1 MKQAQS
7 AIRTVP
13 GVDDQSC
20 GGTELSAGRWMFR
33 RLLTLCLLVPSI
45 APLGTLIADED
56 EFQTGL
62 KAVYSDSRTSVTRI
76 DRQLNFDWTA
86 ATPDPRIQSD
96 FTTTWSGNLL
106 VRQPGRHTF
115 HVAITGALSLHVND
129 QSVLL
134 AEGEDQF
141 ISSEPVD
148 LPAGDQPFKVQYRSQ
163 SRSAPRLQ
171 IFWSS
176 PDFTLEPIPA
186 NALSIEPS
194 DDPRIPSRD
203 PRLLVDSLRC
213 SACHAGMAEH
223 ATLKAPD
230 LNFANDITDEA
241 ILGQLTAY
249 SADAAEEST
258 PRQMPEFRFTADE
271 ASSISAYLRSVAR
284 PASNRSLKAVKF
296 EDKDADPGQKLLLT
310 TGCVVCHEVPGYEV
324 TELSTSNAYFGPSL
338 KQLSQKR
345 TAGWVMEWLKSPESL
360 NPNHRM
366 PVFVLT
372 DAERRQLTA
381 ALFADKSAPKDEPE
395 TPSSSSDEQLAE
407 GRKLI
412 VAANCVSCHSI
423 PGIELV
429 ADKLARPSVS
439 KSDPPELRC
448 IATSTAVQTKES
460 GWRIPHYQLSEQQRN
475 DIVEWLRPVQSD
487 LNPAKGFSLGELLL
501 HRNGCVACHD
511 RDLSQGIS
519 RHASRIES
527 LRDDLRGQS
536 QALIPP
542 PLTAAGDRMKDEVL
556 EAAIAGEP
564 SVRRLPWLLVRMPKF
579 RHSPDERSAITQF
592 LIGSDRIP
600 DVADTIRAELFEH
613 FNPYHTPLA
622 SPENLLTGNHLIGAA
637 GFNCISCH
645 KAGPFEPRNVA
656 MGTRGSDIMLMGS
669 RLRPRY
675 FLRWMQNPIRV
686 VPGIEMPALRKPV
699 PGLLDDSLP
708 QQIAMM
714 WKALMD
720 PRFSPPTV
728 VSRYE
733 QFVNVAPGEK
743 PKIIRDVF
751 TIGEDKDRIGV
762 ARAFAVGLENRH
774 NLLIDLDT
782 MHLRQWTI
790 GEFARQRTEGKSW
803 FWSMA
808 GVPIQ
813 TATPETPFCRAVPE
827 GWSRSMALSPVVDE
841 KRQAELLSYDQ
852 SQNQITLRVRFHF
865 DVSQKQSPTDRSVDE
880 TRSPH
885 SPLTEWNNPER
896 PLSGVI
902 LRFELSSAA
911 AEQGASSCQVTAH
924 LEEAPAGWRV
934 LMDGWL
940 AGESQEPFPS
950 QRTLQLINSDGAAAA
965 LTDTAVLE
973 TGWSVRW
980 TLTTQVTP
988 AGITPLALPELRS
1001 QPEQITVVPGFT
1013 GQRLPISTA
1022 LMPTAMT
1029 WLDDGRLAIASLRG
1043 QILLAS
1049 DANGDSLPETL
1060 TTFAEGLAAPYG
1072 IQSDGDAILISHK
1085 PEILRLRD
1093 SDNDQRADQFDVVAS
1108 GWGYSD
1114 DYHDW
1119 TTGLVRDVS
1128 GNLYVG
1134 LGSDYS
1140 QNKRP
1145 ADNDRWRGTVLR
1157 IDTTGS
1163 VHPMAMSFRFPMGL
1177 AFDSQQRLF
1186 VTDNQGVQNTFNEIN
1201 HVRDGKHY
1209 GVPSRH
1215 EITEGLS
1222 AEPPALMVPHPWT
1235 RSVNS
1240 LTFFPND
1247 FAVPE
1252 LAGHGIGC
1260 EYDTRCLIR
1269 FTTQEVNGELQGA
1282 CYRFS
1287 LPDQPGGG
1295 PNFVGPVASALGPD
1309 GALYIGSIWD
1319 SGWQGGT
1326 NTGAIERLIPG
1337 RNLPNG
1343 IREIR
1348 ATKSGFE
1355 VLFFD
1360 TVDPAVA
1367 GKPENWSLQGYTR
1380 TWGGSYATPDSDRYP
1395 LTPQALTL
1403 STDQTSVQIA
1413 VGPLKSGYVYEISF
1427 RHPAAADGQ
1436 PFWPSEG
1443 HYSMNQVPSQ

>member
-7 AIRTVP
+7 AIRSNS
-13 GVDDQSC
+13 GVFDHSC
-20 GGTELSAGRWMFR
+20 GGWKLSAGRWILR

-45 APLGTLIADED
+45 APLGSLRADED
-56 EFQTGL
+56 EFQSGL
-62 KAVYSDSRTSVTRI
+62 KAVYSDARTSVTRI
-76 DRQLNFDWTA
+76 DHQLNFDWMT

-115 HVAITGALSLHVND
+115 HVLITGHVILHVNE
-129 QSVLL
+129 QLVLQ

-141 ISSEPVD
+141 VSAEPVE
-148 LPAGDQPFKVQYRSQ
+148 LPAGDQPLIIQYRSQ
-163 SRSAPRLQ
+163 SRSAPKLQ
-171 IFWSS
+171 FFWSS

-186 NALSIEPS
+186 NTLSVEPS
-194 DDPRIPSRD
+194 DDPLIPSRD
-203 PRLLVDSLRC
+203 PRTLVDSLRC
-213 SACHAGMAEH
+213 SACHTGLAEH
-223 ATLKAPD
+223 TTLKAPD
-230 LNFANDITDEA
+230 LSFANDLTEAA
-241 ILGQLTAY
+241 ILKQLTVHG
-249 SADAAEEST
+249 ADAADGAST
-258 PRQMPEFRFTADE
+258 RQMPDFGFTADE
-271 ASSISAYLRSVAR
+271 ANSISAYLRSIAR
-284 PASNRSLKAVKF
+284 PASKRTFKPVKF
-296 EDKDADPGQKLLLT
+296 EDKDVDPGRKLLLT
-310 TGCVVCHEVPGYEV
+310 TGCVACHEVPGYEA
-324 TELSTSNAYFGPSL
+324 TNLATSNPYFGPSL
-338 KQLSQKR
+338 KQLAQKR

-360 NPNHRM
+360 NPDHRM
-366 PVFVLT
+366 PVFALS

-381 ALFADKSAPKDEPE
+381 ALFPDESATEEHGEVP
-395 TPSSSSDEQLAE
+395 PSSAAQLAA
-407 GRKLI
+407 GRELLI
-412 VAANCVSCHSI
+412 AANCAGCHTI
-423 PGIELV
+423 PGIERGSE
-429 ADKLARPSVS
+429 KRARPSVN
-439 KSDPPELRC
+439 KSDPSDLRC
-448 IATSTAVQTKES
+448 IAPSAGALTEKS
-460 GWRIPHYQLSEQQRN
+460 GRRVPHFQLTEQQQSH
-475 DIVEWLRPVQSD
+475 IVNWLQPVQSD

-556 EAAIAGEP
+556 EAAVAGEP
-564 SVRRLPWLLVRMPKF
+564 TVRRLPWLLVRMPKF
-579 RHSPDERSAITQF
+579 RHSPDDRSAITQF

-600 DVADTIRAELFEH
+600 DVADTVRPELFEH
-613 FNPYHTPLA
+613 FNPYRTPLA
-622 SPENLLTGNHLIGAA
+622 SPEDLLTGNHLIGAA

-645 KAGPFEPRNVA
+645 RAGPFEPRNVA
-656 MGTRGSDIMLMGS
+656 MGTRGSDIMVMGS

-714 WKALMD
+714 WKALGD

-782 MHLRQWTI
+782 LHLRQWTI

-813 TATPETPFCRAVPE
+813 TATPDAAFCRAVPD
-827 GWSRSMALSPVVDE
+827 GWPESMALSPIIDE

-852 SQNQITLRVRFHF
+852 TQNQITLRVRFYF
-865 DVSQKQSPTDRSVDE
+865 DLSQKESRPDRSGE
-880 TRSPH
+880 PPRSPH
-885 SPLTEWNNPER
+885 SAVTQWNDPER
-896 PLSGVI
+896 PLQSII
-902 LRFELSSAA
+902 LKFEISTATA
-911 AEQGASSCQVTAH
+911 DQGASSCHITAH

-934 LMDGWL
+934 LLDGWS
-940 AGESQEPFPS
+940 AGESLEPFPS
-950 QRTLQLINSDGAAAA
+950 QRTLQLINSDGTASAIN
-965 LTDTAVLE
+965 DNAVLKS
-973 TGWSVRW
+973 GQPVRW
-980 TLTTQVTP
+980 TLTTRVTP
-988 AGITPLALPELRS
+988 AGITPLALPELKS
-1001 QPEQITVVPGFT
+1001 QPDQITVVPGFT

-1022 LMPTAMT
+1022 LMPSAMT
-1029 WLDDGRLAIASLRG
+1029 WLDDGRLAMASLRG

-1049 DANGDSLPETL
+1049 DADGDSLPETL
-1060 TTFAEGLAAPYG
+1060 TTFADGLAAPYG
-1072 IQSDGDAILISHK
+1072 IQADGDSILVSHK
-1085 PEILRLRD
+1085 PEVLRLRD
-1093 SDNDQRADQFDVVAS
+1093 SDDDQRADQFDVVAS
-1108 GWGYSD
+1108 GWGYTD

-1145 ADNDRWRGTVLR
+1145 ADNDRWRGTVLK
-1157 IDTTGS
+1157 IDSTGTI
-1163 VHPMAMSFRFPMGL
+1163 HPMAMSFRFPMGL

-1215 EITEGLS
+1215 EITEGLI

-1240 LTFFPND
+1240 LTFFPKD

-1269 FTTQEVNGELQGA
+1269 FTVQEVNGELQGA

-1348 ATKSGFE
+1348 ATTSGFE
-1355 VLFFD
+1355 IVFFD
-1360 TVDPAVA
+1360 AVDPAVA
-1367 GKPENWSLQGYTR
+1367 EKPENWSLQGYTR
-1380 TWGGSYATPDSDRYP
+1380 TWGGSYATPDSDRHA
-1395 LTPQALTL
+1395 LTPHGLTF
-1403 STDQTSVQIA
+1403 SPDRRSIQITA
-1413 VGPLKSGYVYEISF
+1413 GPLKAGYVYEISL
-1427 RHPAAADGQ
+1427 RHPAAADRQ

-1443 HYSMNQVPSQ
+1443 HYTMNQVPSK

>member
-7 AIRTVP
+7 AIRTSP
-13 GVDDQSC
+13 GVPVLSC
-20 GGTELSAGRWMFR
+20 GGAELSAGRWMFR

-45 APLGTLIADED
+45 TPLNSLIADED

-62 KAVYSDSRTSVTRI
+62 KAVYSDNRTSVARI
-76 DRQLNFDWTA
+76 DHQLNFDWTA

-106 VRQPGRHTF
+106 VRLPGRHTF
-115 HVAITGALSLHVND
+115 HVLITGALTLQVND

-141 ISSEPVD
+141 FSSESVD
-148 LPAGDQPFKVQYRSQ
+148 LPAGDQPLTIQYRSQ
-163 SRSAPRLQ
+163 SRSAPKLQ

-186 NALSIEPS
+186 NALSREPT
-194 DDPRIPSRD
+194 DDPPIPSLD
-203 PRLLVDSLRC
+203 PRTLVDSLRC
-213 SACHAGMAEH
+213 SACHAGMMEH
-223 ATLKAPD
+223 AMLKAPD
-230 LNFANDITDEA
+230 LSFANDLTDAA
-241 ILGQLTAY
+241 ILRQLTTHA
-249 SADAAEEST
+249 ADAAENSS
-258 PRQMPEFRFTADE
+258 PRQMPDFGFSADE
-271 ASSISAYLRSVAR
+271 ARSISAYLRSIAR
-284 PASNRSLKAVKF
+284 PASNRTLKSVKF
-296 EDKDADPGQKLLLT
+296 EAKDVDPGEKLLLT
-310 TGCVVCHEVPGYEV
+310 TGCVVCHEVPGYEA
-324 TELSTSNAYFGPSL
+324 THLSTSNPYFGPSL
-338 KQLSQKR
+338 KQLAQKR
-345 TAGWVMEWLKSPESL
+345 TAGWVMEWLKSPELL
-360 NPNHRM
+360 NPDHRM
-366 PVFVLT
+366 PAFALT
-372 DAERRQLTA
+372 DAERRQLAA
-381 ALFADKSAPKDEPE
+381 ALFSDESASEEQADA
-395 TPSSSSDEQLAE
+395 PSSSAAAQLTA
-407 GRKLI
+407 GRELI
-412 VAANCVSCHSI
+412 VAANCAGCHTI
-423 PGIELV
+423 PGIEPV
-429 ADKLARPSVS
+429 ADKLARPSVN
-439 KSDPPELRC
+439 KSSSSELHC
-448 IATSTAVQTKES
+448 IAPSATAQTRES
-460 GWRIPHYQLSEQQRN
+460 PRRVPHFRLTEQQQH
-475 DIVEWLRPVQSD
+475 DIVNWLQPVQSD
-487 LNPAKGFSLGELLL
+487 LNPAKGFSLGALLL
-501 HRNGCVACHD
+501 HRNGCVSCHD

-556 EAAIAGEP
+556 DAAIAGEP

-600 DVADTIRAELFEH
+600 DVADTVRPELFEH

-622 SPENLLTGNHLIGAA
+622 SPEDLLTGNHLIGAA

-699 PGLLDDSLP
+699 PGVLDDSMP

-774 NLLIDLDT
+774 NLLLDLDT

-813 TATPETPFCRAVPE
+813 TATPETPFCRAVPD
-827 GWSRSMALSPVVDE
+827 GWPESMALSPVVDE

-852 SQNQITLRVRFHF
+852 AQNHITLRVRFHF
-865 DVSQKQSPTDRSVDE
+865 DERQKEHSSDHSADE
-880 TRSPH
+880 KRSPH
-885 SPLTEWNNPER
+885 SAVTAWNDPER
-896 PLSGVI
+896 PLQNVI
-902 LRFELSSAA
+902 LKFELSTATA
-911 AEQGASSCQVTAH
+911 NRGASSCQITAH
-924 LEEAPAGWRV
+924 LEEAPAGWRI
-934 LMDGWL
+934 LLDGWS
-940 AGESQEPFPS
+940 GGQSQEPFPS
-950 QRTLQLINSDGAAAA
+950 QRTLQWINSDETASAV
-965 LTDTAVLE
+965 TRSAVLE
-973 TGWSVRW
+973 AGRSVRW
-980 TLTTQVTP
+980 TLTTDITP
-988 AGITPLALPELRS
+988 AGIIPLALPELKS
-1001 QPEQITVVPGFT
+1001 KPEQITVVPGFT

-1049 DANGDSLPETL
+1049 DADGDSLPETL
-1060 TTFAEGLAAPYG
+1060 TTFADGLAAPYG

-1085 PEILRLRD
+1085 PEVLRLRD
-1093 SDNDQRADQFDVVAS
+1093 SDNDLRADQFDVVAS

-1145 ADNDRWRGTVLR
+1145 SDNDRWRGTVLK
-1157 IDTTGS
+1157 IDTTGAI
-1163 VHPMAMSFRFPMGL
+1163 HPMAMSFRFPMGL
-1177 AFDSQQRLF
+1177 AFDSQHRLF

-1240 LTFFPND
+1240 LTFFPTD
-1247 FAVPE
+1247 FSVPA

-1269 FTTQEVNGELQGA
+1269 FTIQEVNGQLQGA

-1295 PNFVGPVASALGPD
+1295 ANFVGPVASALGPD

-1337 RNLPNG
+1337 QNLPNG

-1348 ATKSGFE
+1348 ATTSGFE

-1360 TVDPAVA
+1360 AVGPSVA
-1367 GKPENWSLQGYTR
+1367 EKPENWSLQGYTR
-1380 TWGGSYATPDSDRYP
+1380 TWGGSYATPDSDRHA
-1395 LTPQALTL
+1395 LTPESLTL
-1403 STDQTSVQIA
+1403 SSDRKSIQIA
-1413 VGPLKSGYVYEISF
+1413 VGPLKAGYVYEISL
-1427 RHPAAADGQ
+1427 RHPAAADDQ

-1443 HYSMNQVPSQ
+1443 HYTMNEVPSN